1 MTQTVVYV
9 SCAESREID
18 VFFLNQQTGGMQ
30 LRQRFG
36 VAGAPQPLK
45 IGPDQCVLYAGT
57 RAESALLALGI
68 DANSGELTLLGTIPT
83 TGAPTYV
90 ACDQQAQVAFSA
102 SYGDNSLSAIALDN
116 QGAPCAVS
124 QYEPG
129 LPRAHAALMDATNRW
144 LLVPMLG
151 ADAIRVYA
159 LGADG
164 KITAHQPAMQ
174 SVRPG
179 SGPRHL
185 VFSPDNRHVHCL
197 NELDGSIDLFDFD
210 AETGTLALKQSIS
223 MLPEGFTGKPWAAE
237 LRATPDGRFLYATDR
252 TASVISA
259 FAVAEQTGRM
269 SLIAHY
275 ATEAQPRGMG
285 IDPSGRWLIAAG
297 QLSAHVSVYAID
309 ANTGCLAPTQR
320 HSTGLDPICVEI
332 LTLPSTQESDRAV

>member
-18 VFFLNQQTGGMQ
+18 VFFLNQQTGGLQ

-36 VAGAPQPLK
+36 VAGAPHPLK
-45 IGPDQCVLYAGT
+45 IGPKQRVLYAGT
-57 RAESALLALGI
+57 RAENALLALGI
-68 DANSGELTLLGTIPT
+68 DSRSGELALRGTLPT
-83 TGAPTYV
+83 SGAPTYV

-102 SYGDNSLSAIALDN
+102 SYGDNSLSVIALDA
-116 QGAPCAVS
+116 QGEPSAVT
-124 QYEPG
+124 QYEPE

-164 KITAHQPAMQ
+164 RIAPHASVML

-210 AETGTLALKQSIS
+210 AEAGTLALQQSIS
-223 MLPEGFTGKPWAAE
+223 MLPEGFAGKPWAAE

-259 FAVAEQTGRM
+259 FAVAEHTGHM
-269 SLIAHY
+269 TLIAHY
-275 ATEAQPRGMG
+275 ATEAQPRGMA

-309 ANTGCLAPTQR
+309 TSNGRLAPTQR
-320 HSTGLDPICVEI
+320 HSTGLDPICVEV
-332 LTLPSTQESDRAV
+332 LTLPPAQE